1 MARTPAAR
9 TARTDLDVPALLA
22 LIDADRHRVD
32 TEAPHQVYVVGA
44 DPRGHP
50 VLSFETLDLGGTEV
64 HVSDPL
70 PGDLVL
76 ILWGWD
82 APAGTKALIAATEV
96 TGREVST
103 GNAVE
108 GDALSAVLADGSG
121 WTRLS
126 VPGQP
131 VQLLPEVGGR
141 IGKLLRRCIGEE
153 VPWEDDQVS
162 VAEYAG
168 GWIALQVAVE
178 LDRVRTALPSQAA
191 TLTEGIAERHTL
203 QYAAVLAWQF
213 SDHGRAGPTPEQA
226 QQVHRV
232 ADGSEPV
239 LMLDPTSRRVLLE
252 GLRATFADLDWVQ
265 VLQHG
270 DSADIFAGVLP
281 VPAMRNPAWGGNGL
295 LAAYASKGFSSA
307 AHVLELMPSRDA
319 SPVREA
325 LVSIGLPLT

>member
-1 MARTPAAR
+1 MARTSA
-9 TARTDLDVPALLA
+9 ARTDLDMPALLA
-22 LIDADRHRVD
+22 LIDIDRHQFGD
-32 TEAPHQVYVVGA
+32 EAPHQVYVVGA
-44 DPRGHP
+44 DPREHP

-70 PGDLVL
+70 PGDLAL

-82 APAGTKALIAATEV
+82 APAGTQTLIAATEV
-96 TGREVST
+96 TQRDVIT
-103 GNAVE
+103 GDTVDA
-108 GDALSAVLADGSG
+108 DALSAVLAGGSG

-131 VQLLPEVGGR
+131 VQLHPEVGGR

-153 VPWEDDQVS
+153 VSWEGDQVS
-162 VAEYAG
+162 VAEYAA

-178 LDRVRTALPSQAA
+178 LDRVRSALPSQAA

-213 SDHGRAGPTPEQA
+213 SDHGRVGLTPEQA
-226 QQVHRV
+226 QQVHLV

-252 GLRATFADLDWVQ
+252 GLRASFAGLDWVQ

-281 VPAMRNPAWGGNGL
+281 APAVRDPAWGGNGL
-295 LAAYASKGFSSA
+295 LAAYASKGFSSP
-307 AHVLELMPSRDA
+307 AHVLETMPARDA
-319 SPVREA
+319 APMREV
-325 LVSIGLPLT
+325 LTSIGLPLT